1 MYYWLTIILAGLLTF
16 GLRLSF
22 IALFGRIEPH
32 PLIRR
37 GLRFVPPAVLFA
49 LIMPDLLAQ
58 NGQLSLSLT
67 NSRLLAG
74 LVAMIIAWRTRNAV
88 WTVLG
93 GMIALFIFTQ

>member
-37 GLRFVPPAVLFA
+37 GLRFVPPAVLLA
-49 LIMPDLLAQ
+49 LIMPDLLSQ
-58 NGQLSLSLT
+58 NGQLALSLD

-74 LVAMIIAWRTRNAV
+74 LIAMLIAWRTQNAI

-93 GMIALFIFTQ
+93 GMIALFILS

>member
-32 PLIRR
+32 PLVRR
-37 GLRFVPPAVLFA
+37 GLRFVPPAVLLA
-49 LIMPDLLAQ
+49 LIMPDLLSQ
-58 NGQLSLSLT
+58 NGQLALSLD

-74 LVAMIIAWRTRNAV
+74 LIAMLIAWRTQNAI

-93 GMIALFIFTQ
+93 GMIALFILS

>member
-32 PLIRR
+32 PLIQR

-49 LIMPDLLAQ
+49 LIMPDLLSQ
-58 NGQLSLSLT
+58 NGQLALSLD

-74 LVAMIIAWRTRNAV
+74 LIAILIAWRTQSAV

-93 GMIALFIFTQ
+93 GMIALFILS